1 MLDNRKL
8 FIDESAYQAVI
19 IANGEIPSHAI
30 PLQLL
35 KSVRS
40 IICCDG
46 AVSKLLTLGLEPTV
60 IVGDGDSILSEHRQR
75 FEAIF
80 QQDDS
85 KEYNDLTKA
94 LHYCLSKSIQ
104 SVAIV
109 GASGLREDHALSNLG
124 VMLMFAEQHQMHI
137 DMITNYGVFTPAFR
151 TVTLRS
157 YMGEQISIF
166 SFDTK
171 TEYTF
176 HQLRYPAVQRT
187 FVHFGEG
194 ALNEALGDTFT
205 VEFEK
210 GKVLIYRAY

>member
-1 MLDNRKL
+1 MSDNHSL
-8 FIDESAYQAVI
+8 FTEEVAYQAVI
-19 IANGEIPSHAI
+19 IANGEIPSHAV

-35 KSVRS
+35 KSARS

-46 AVSKLLTLGLEPTV
+46 AVNQLLTLGLEPTA
-60 IVGDGDSILSEHRQR
+60 IVGDGDSISPENRQR

-80 QQDDS
+80 YQDDNT
-85 KEYNDLTKA
+85 EYNDLTKA
-94 LHYCLSKSIQ
+94 LRYCQSKSIQ

-137 DMITNYGVFTPAFR
+137 DMITNYGVFTPAFQ

-157 YMGEQISIF
+157 YVGEQVSIF

-176 HQLRYPAVQRT
+176 HQLRYPVTERT

-205 VEFEK
+205 IEFKK
-210 GKVLIYRAY
+210 GKTLIYRVY